1 MTEQESI
8 QMDDRIDAYLRG
20 QMTKEQEHQFLSDC
34 KNNKELK
41 ERAYLTALLVKSL
54 KQKDK

>member
-34 KNNKELK
+34 KANPELK
-41 ERAYLTALLVKSL
+41 ERAYMTALLAKAL
-54 KQKDK
+54 KQ